1 MSYQNIFFDLDGTLT
16 DPYIGI
22 TNSIF
27 FSLEYYPELAK
38 PEREALKPFIGP
50 PLYASYMEFFG
61 MDEQTANEAV
71 EHYREYYRPKG
82 VLECSLYDGI
92 SELLKDLKASG
103 KKVYLATSKP
113 EGFAIQILEH
123 FKMSQY
129 FDGIYGST
137 LDGSRV
143 KKEDVLAYALAES
156 GAETSLSVMV
166 GDTVFDVTGALQ
178 NEIPCIGVSY
188 GYGEKD
194 TMEKAGAISVV
205 HSVNELKTL
214 LLK

>member
-1 MSYQNIFFDLDGTLT
+1 MNYQNIFFDLDGTVT

-22 TNSIF
+22 TNSIL
-27 FSLEYYPELAK
+27 FSLEYYPELTK
-38 PEREALKPFIGP
+38 PERKALKPFIGP

-61 MDEQTANEAV
+61 MDEQTACEAV

-92 SELLKDLKASG
+92 TELLKSLKNAG

-123 FKMSQY
+123 FEIKQY

-143 KKEDVLAYALAES
+143 KKEDVLAYALTES
-156 GAETSLSVMV
+156 KADTKLSVMV
-166 GDTVFDVTGALQ
+166 GDTVFDVAGALQ
-178 NEIPCIGVSY
+178 NKIPCIGVSY

-194 TMEKAGAISVV
+194 AIEKAGAISVV
-205 HSVNELKTL
+205 HSANELQSL

>member
-1 MSYQNIFFDLDGTLT
+1 MNCKNIFFDLDGTVT

-22 TNSIF
+22 TNSIL
-27 FSLEYYPELAK
+27 FSLEYYPELTK

-61 MDEQTANEAV
+61 MDEKTAHEAV

-82 VLECSLYDGI
+82 VLECSLYDGMT
-92 SELLKDLKASG
+92 ELLKNLKASN
-103 KKVYLATSKP
+103 KKIYLATSKP

-123 FKMSQY
+123 FEIKQY

-156 GAETSLSVMV
+156 GAEPNLSVMV

-178 NEIPCIGVSY
+178 NKIPCIGVSY
-188 GYGEKD
+188 GYGERDAIK
-194 TMEKAGAISVV
+194 ESGAISVAD
-205 HSVNELKTL
+205 SVSELQTL

>member
-1 MSYQNIFFDLDGTLT
+1 MNYQNIFFDLDGTLT

-22 TNSIF
+22 TNSIL

-50 PLYASYMEFFG
+50 PLYASYMDFFG
-61 MDEQTANEAV
+61 MDKKTAHEAV

-92 SELLKDLKASG
+92 TELLKNLKASG

-123 FKMSQY
+123 FEIKQY

-143 KKEDVLAYALAES
+143 KKEDVLAYALTES
-156 GAETSLSVMV
+156 GADASLSVMV
-166 GDTVFDVTGALQ
+166 GDTDFDVTGALQ
-178 NEIPCIGVSY
+178 NKIPCIGVSY
-188 GYGEKD
+188 GYGEMD
-194 TMEKAGAISVV
+194 ALSKAGAISVV
-205 HSVNELKTL
+205 SSANELQAI

>member
-1 MSYQNIFFDLDGTLT
+1 MTYENIFFDLDGTVT

-27 FSLEYYPELAK
+27 FSLRSYPEIAK

-61 MDEQTANEAV
+61 MDEQTAYEAV
-71 EHYREYYRPKG
+71 EHYREYYRPTG
-82 VLECSLYDGI
+82 VLECTVYDGME
-92 SELLKDLKASG
+92 ELLKGLKSAG
-103 KKVYLATSKP
+103 KRVYLATSKP
-113 EGFAIQILEH
+113 EGFAVQILEH
-123 FKMSQY
+123 FKISQY

-143 KKEDVLAYALAES
+143 KKEDVLAYALNES
-156 GAETSLSVMV
+156 GAVPSRSVMV
-166 GDTVFDVTGALQ
+166 GDTVFDVTGAII

-188 GYGEKD
+188 GYGNEA
-194 TMEKAGAISVV
+194 EILSAGAIALVGSPK
-205 HSVNELKTL
+205 ELYEL

>member
-1 MSYQNIFFDLDGTLT
+1 MSYKNVFFDLDGTLT

-22 TNSIF
+22 TNSIL
-27 FSLEYYPELAK
+27 FSLEYYPEIVK
-38 PEREALKPFIGP
+38 PPRDALKPFIGP

-61 MDEQTANEAV
+61 MDEPTACEAV

-92 SELLKDLKASG
+92 SELLKNLKASG
-103 KKVYLATSKP
+103 KNVYLATSKP

-123 FKMSQY
+123 FGIKQY

-143 KKEDVLAYALAES
+143 KKEDVLAYALTES
-156 GAETSLSVMV
+156 KSEQMPSVMV
-166 GDTVFDVTGALQ
+166 GDTVFDVAGALK

-194 TMEKAGAISVV
+194 ALSKAGAISVV
-205 HSVNELKTL
+205 SSANELQAI

>member
-1 MSYQNIFFDLDGTLT
+1 MNCKNIFFDLDGTVT

-22 TNSIF
+22 TNSIL

-61 MDEQTANEAV
+61 MDEKTAHEAV

-82 VLECSLYDGI
+82 VLECSLYDGMT
-92 SELLKDLKASG
+92 ELLKNLKASN
-103 KKVYLATSKP
+103 KKIYLATSKP

-123 FKMSQY
+123 FEIKQY

-156 GAETSLSVMV
+156 GAEPNLSVMV

-178 NEIPCIGVSY
+178 NKIPCIGVSY
-188 GYGEKD
+188 GYGERDAIK
-194 TMEKAGAISVV
+194 ESGAISVAD
-205 HSVNELKTL
+205 SVSELQTL